1 MRVLISPDNSAKF
14 GCFISIN
21 EKIIN
26 NLPRWG
32 RLQSNFRRL
41 QAEKLRIWDP
51 KKVFFCGNDGTDHL
65 YHHAKFGDRNR
76 ATHVGVR
83 ERNVMFITF
92 FIFYYLQD
100 LPKWQLCR
108 YCFTHEPI
116 LGVFAPQ
123 ERHVAPIN

>member
-1 MRVLISPDNSAKF
+1 MGAFTVKF
-14 GCFISIN
+14 STTPSG
-21 EKIIN
+21 KTTDM
-26 NLPRWG
+26 G
-32 RLQSNFRRL
+32 
-41 QAEKLRIWDP
+41 P
-51 KKVFFCGNDGTDHL
+51 KKSFFCGNDGTDHL